1 MAHRIALWKRFVPK
15 YPIYW
20 KGNPQLRVFLP
31 QFWMKLIHPKRKVP
45 SNHVHFIVHP
55 QMSKID
61 IKNYLEKIYK
71 VPVLSVATQIIQ
83 GKEVKHPEKNYTAF
97 REDDHKLAF
106 VVLDKD
112 ETFEFPDIF
121 EGKAPYSETELKDYK
136 KMSNEQKREQ
146 QKNWDKIMIP
156 SWFR

>member
-1 MAHRIALWKRFVPK
+1 MFHSLWSSINWFFFFSLF
-15 YPIYW
+15 
-20 KGNPQLRVFLP
+20 Q
-31 QFWMKLIHPKRKVP
+31 
-45 SNHVHFIVHP
+45 
-55 QMSKID
+55 
-61 IKNYLEKIYK
+61 
-71 VPVLSVATQIIQ
+71 
-83 GKEVKHPEKNYTAF
+83 
-97 REDDHKLAF
+97 
-106 VVLDKD
+106 DKD